1 VISYIKRTVWNN
13 EPVFIPFWANTSENR
28 IVKTLLNKAGDTE
41 RKEIETLLQGG
52 VLKKIIHT
60 EVTYEELYNTTD
72 NIWNILFFTGYLKK
86 HDKTLVEADGE
97 VNLSMPNNEVKH
109 IYRKTISAWFEHN
122 IVGANHADLYEA
134 MLRCDTA
141 AMTYILNSLLRQSI
155 SFMDKIENF
164 YHGFMTGILSALN
177 KTAWSVKSNRE
188 TGDGRSDIIVHN
200 ALDKSYAAILELKAV
215 EKPKQMAAACEA
227 ALQQIE
233 EKNYVAE
240 LEEHLFTPEA
250 IHKFGIAFC
259 GKECMV
265 KKGAFFS

>member
-1 VISYIKRTVWNN
+1 VINFIYKTVYENQ
-13 EPVFIPFWANTSENR
+13 PRFTPFWANTSSND
-28 IVKTLLNKAGDTE
+28 IVKMLLNKAEDTARE
-41 RKEIETLLQGG
+41 QIETLLQDG
-52 VLKKIIHT
+52 VIEKKIHT
-60 EVTYEELYNTTD
+60 EVTYEELYNTAD

-86 HDKTLVEADGE
+86 NDKAPVPINGM
-97 VNLSMPNNEVKH
+97 VNLSLPNDEVKL
-109 IYRKTISAWFEHN
+109 IYRDTIAGWFEKT

-134 MLRCDTA
+134 MLRCDTN

-164 YHGFMTGILSALN
+164 YHGFMAGILSGVN
-177 KTAWSVKSNRE
+177 KAAWTVKSNRE
-188 TGDGRSDIIVHN
+188 TGDGRTDIIIYS

-227 ALQQIE
+227 ALKQIE

-240 LEEHLFTPEA
+240 LEDMLFTPEA
-250 IHKFGIAFC
+250 VHKFGVAFC

-265 KKGAFFS
+265 KKG